1 MLATLFLLTKNTALI
16 ITAWQRYLRFFIYL
30 NYFVFFYS
38 EFSKEKK
45 RTSYLMISSV
55 FKVPSRVKIS
65 DVRFEGIRGTSATQV
80 AVKIVCSRGLPCQNV
95 SVEDINLEY
104 NGKEGSS
111 TSLCANVI
119 EAPSLRESISS
130 HLYSVCLTFF

>member
-1 MLATLFLLTKNTALI
+1 
-16 ITAWQRYLRFFIYL
+16 
-30 NYFVFFYS
+30 
-38 EFSKEKK
+38 
-45 RTSYLMISSV
+45 MISSV

-95 SVEDINLEY
+95 SVEDINLVY

-111 TSLCANVI
+111 TSLCANVKPQVSGKVFP
-119 EAPSLRESISS
+119 ATCTPSA
-130 HLYSVCLTFF
+130 

>member
-1 MLATLFLLTKNTALI
+1 
-16 ITAWQRYLRFFIYL
+16 LRFFIYL

-95 SVEDINLEY
+95 SVEDINLVY

-111 TSLCANVI
+111 TSLCANVKPQVSGKVFP
-119 EAPSLRESISS
+119 ATCTPSA
-130 HLYSVCLTFF
+130 